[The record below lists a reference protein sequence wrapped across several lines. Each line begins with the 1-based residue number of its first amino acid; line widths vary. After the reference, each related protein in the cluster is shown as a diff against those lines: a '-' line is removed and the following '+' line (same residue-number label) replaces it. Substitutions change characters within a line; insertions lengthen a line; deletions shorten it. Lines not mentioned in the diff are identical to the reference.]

1 MPYFDEDASNVVVNF
16 FERLL
21 KHTADDYYGQPF
33 YLAPWEEEALV
44 NIFGN
49 FNDDGS
55 RLIKLVYLEVPKKS
69 GKTEFCAGIICA
81 CLVLFTT
88 PGLQVY
94 GAASSTKQALNV
106 YRAACKMIEQQPFLS
121 KRLRILRGTNRIV
134 KRSDPDSFYAAIAA
148 DGDSSDG
155 MNPAVVVADEVHRW
169 RTRKQLENWDVLTKS
184 GITRKN
190 TLTIA
195 ITTAGVRSESPLA
208 WRLHE
213 KTEKIRDGIVTDPTF
228 YGRIYSAEP
237 GDDWNSPETWKKAH
251 PSLIENGGFLPLAKL
266 QEVYESS
273 LSDPEEQRAFRR
285 YYLNIWDEKENRA
298 IDMVQWDSCP
308 QEWKSVGLLPKEASR
323 PVRTF
328 PQEFLQKFVE
338 RRCFVGVDLSLSTDM
353 SAVTLVFP
361 RDDEGFD
368 VLPFFYMPKGVR
380 GTKYEIRRR
389 EIRDGNPY
397 RQWAEQG
404 FIELHEGNEIDYGEI
419 KARLKWAAEMF
430 DVPEFDFDPYNSK
443 EIQKDLDVEG
453 YRCVDVR
460 QGAITLNEPTKKFLS
475 LVSSGKLH
483 HGGHPVLRLNA
494 SCLCTE
500 AKNDLVKPKKPD
512 REKETARID
521 GISATVTALA
531 RALVVPV
538 EAKPLSLTKG
548 FLSL

>member
-1 MPYFDEDASNVVVNF
+1 MPYFDEDAANVVINF

-21 KHTADDYYGQPF
+21 KHTADEYYGQPF
-33 YLAPWEEEALV
+33 LLAPWEEEALV
-44 NIFGN
+44 QIFGN

-55 RLIKLVYLEVPKKS
+55 RQIKLAYLEVPKKS
-69 GKTEFCAGIICA
+69 GKTEFCAGIVILA
-81 CLVLFTT
+81 LMLARA
-88 PGLQVY
+88 PGFQVY
-94 GAASSTKQALNV
+94 GAAASTKQALNV
-106 YRAACKMIEQQPFLS
+106 YRAACKMVEQQPLLS

-134 KRSDPDSFYAAIAA
+134 KRTDPDSFYAAIAA

-155 MNPAVVVADEVHRW
+155 MNPAVVIADEVHRW

-190 TLTIA
+190 TLAIA

-213 KTEKIRDGIVTDPTF
+213 KAEKIRDGIVQDQAF
-228 YGRIYSAEP
+228 YGRIYSAAP
-237 GDDWNSPETWKKAH
+237 GDDWNSQETWKKAH
-251 PSLIENGGFLPLAKL
+251 PSLVENGGFLPIAKL

-298 IDMVQWDSCP
+298 IDMGQWDAC
-308 QEWKSVGLLPKEASR
+308 QQDWKAIGLLPKEDGR
-323 PVRTF
+323 PVRTY
-328 PQEFLQKFVE
+328 PNEFLGKFFG
-338 RRCFVGVDLSLSTDM
+338 RRCFVGVDLSLTTDM
-353 SAVTLVFP
+353 TAIALVFP
-361 RDDEGFD
+361 KNDDEYD
-368 VLPFFYMPKGVR
+368 VLPFFYMPKGIR

-389 EIRDGNPY
+389 ELRDGNPY

-404 FIELHEGNEIDYGEI
+404 FLELHEGNEISYSEI
-419 KARLKWAAEMF
+419 KARLKWASEMF
-430 DVPEFDFDPYNSK
+430 DVPELDFDPYNSK
-443 EIQKDLDVEG
+443 EIQKSLDEEG
-453 YRCVDVR
+453 YTCVDVR

-475 LVSSGKLH
+475 LVSTGKIH

-500 AKNDLVKPKKPD
+500 SKNDLVKPKKPD

-521 GISATVTALA
+521 GISATITALA

-538 EAKPLSLTKG
+538 ERKPLSLSRG
-548 FLSL
+548 FLTL